1 MSTYT
6 DLKTAVE
13 GLGIPASALAMPDA
27 VPTYAVIRMLVHQAE
42 QSADDQPSVYGAYMQ
57 VDLFTTADADTKA
70 RAIMNAAMAAGF
82 AYRGRSDDFLNDRQ
96 HVEIR
101 LMKLEG

>member
-1 MSTYT
+1 
-6 DLKTAVE
+6 
-13 GLGIPASALAMPDA
+13 
-27 VPTYAVIRMLVHQAE
+27 
-42 QSADDQPSVYGAYMQ
+42 
-57 VDLFTTADADTKA
+57 
-70 RAIMNAAMAAGF
+70 MNAAMAAGF